1 LRSDALFAQ
10 SRREPLQQRS
20 RTFEEREAA
29 FHFEQQLVPGLEAD
43 QWREL
48 LAPRRETRQPLLLL
62 RGITRACFELRSEG
76 DRGVE

>member
-1 LRSDALFAQ
+1 M
-10 SRREPLQQRS
+10 QQRT
-20 RTFEEREAA
+20 RTLEEREAA

-48 LAPRRETRQPLLLL
+48 LAPRRETRQALLLL
-62 RGITRACFELRSEG
+62 RGITWPRFELRSEG